1 MKKTI
6 VICLLMSMLY
16 VPSASG
22 VKNGIKVM
30 NWNVYIGT
38 DVFAV
43 LNGPITVDEAVE
55 QFIESNPI
63 ARMKT
68 IAGHINLLRP
78 DVVFLQ
84 EVSQVTL
91 RDSYSRV
98 LGTFDFLEEIKE
110 ELDSYE
116 LAGVHELTKLT
127 LETESGNASVLD
139 RDVIFVRKGITV
151 EPAEYT
157 FYTALLSL
165 PDPPIEVLRGYT
177 KVRAQINGNPYVL
190 VNTHLEVFYPLREL
204 QAEELASAIGTLSD
218 TVLVG
223 GDFNDVP
230 SSDTY
235 SSMLSAGF
243 TDSWTDKIIGGWDV
257 DGFTCCQDGEL
268 RNKFSF
274 LDERIDYLFT
284 LNKQFLTLSG
294 RVIGDRQFNKTLTIP
309 RLWPSDHGGLI
320 FTLYSY

>member
-22 VKNGIKVM
+22 IKNGIKVM

-68 IAGHINLLRP
+68 IARHINLLRP

-91 RDSYSRV
+91 RDSYSQV
-98 LGTFDFLEEIKE
+98 LGMFDFLEEIKE

-116 LAGVHELTKLT
+116 IAGVHELTKLT

-165 PDPPIEVLRGYT
+165 
-177 KVRAQINGNPYVL
+177 Q
-190 VNTHLEVFYPLREL
+190 
-204 QAEELASAIGTLSD
+204 
-218 TVLVG
+218 
-223 GDFNDVP
+223 
-230 SSDTY
+230 
-235 SSMLSAGF
+235 
-243 TDSWTDKIIGGWDV
+243 
-257 DGFTCCQDGEL
+257 
-268 RNKFSF
+268 
-274 LDERIDYLFT
+274 
-284 LNKQFLTLSG
+284 
-294 RVIGDRQFNKTLTIP
+294 IP
-309 RLWPSDHGGLI
+309 RLKS
-320 FTLYSY
+320 

>member
-1 MKKTI
+1 MKKTV
-6 VICLLMSMLY
+6 VICLLMSLFF

-22 VKNGIKVM
+22 NKNGIKVM

-38 DVFAV
+38 DVFEV
-43 LNGPITVDEAVE
+43 LNGSITVDEAVK

-84 EVSQVTL
+84 EVSQVAL
-91 RDSYSRV
+91 LDSAFQV
-98 LGTFDFLEEIKE
+98 FGMFDFLEEIKE
-110 ELDSYE
+110 ELDNYE
-116 LAGVHELTKLT
+116 LAGVHELTDVT
-127 LETESGNASVLD
+127 LETESGYASVLD
-139 RDVIFVRKGITV
+139 RDVIFVRKGIAA
-151 EPAEYT
+151 EPAEY
-157 FYTALLSL
+157 FLYNALLS
-165 PDPPIEVLRGYT
+165 PPNAPITVLRGFT

-204 QAEELASAIGTLSD
+204 QAGELVSAIGTLPD

-230 SSDTY
+230 SSITY
-235 SSMLSAGF
+235 NSMVLAGF

-257 DGFTCCQDGEL
+257 NGFTCCQDGEL

-284 LNKQFLTLSG
+284 LNKHFLTLSG
-294 RVIGDRQFNKTLTIP
+294 RVIGDRQFNKTFTIH